1 MSGKAKRKV
10 KIKSDVSLRDYFRQ
24 NVEKKL
30 IKQMPEDVLKQTT
43 PATELLEKKKELAE
57 VEDALEAQKE
67 DFRLRMESLKQRRAE
82 LERKEYQLQENL
94 LKFDRFLK
102 ENDARRERAERKA
115 QEESEVADQRE
126 HEIASLT
133 EQLHTLKDTK
143 QRQKEIIARYQK
155 FEDFLK
161 QVLTKSG
168 EFAEISELIDR
179 HATLI
184 ATNKDLRERERE
196 NQALMDK
203 LKQEAA
209 VFREENRVHILKCN
223 NKLSVLQVEKEKA
236 QTEKLYWE
244 NQFTQVQNAASKRTL
259 LLGQIKLA
267 TNNLFMLIQRKAK
280 LNTTEAT
287 PTQQLEKIQHYI
299 QDLQDIIAEY
309 EEGLL
314 ED

>member
-1 MSGKAKRKV
+1 
-10 KIKSDVSLRDYFRQ
+10 
-24 NVEKKL
+24 
-30 IKQMPEDVLKQTT
+30 MPEDVLKQTT
-43 PATELLEKKKELAE
+43 PATELLEKKKELAD

-115 QEESEVADQRE
+115 DEENTVAAEREQEID
-126 HEIASLT
+126 SLRKR
-133 EQLHTLKDTK
+133 LRTLKETK
-143 QRQKEIIARYQK
+143 ERQKEIISRYTK

-161 QVLTKSG
+161 HVLTKSG
-168 EFAEISELIDR
+168 EFQEISELIDR

-184 ATNKDLRERERE
+184 TTNKELRERERE

-223 NKLSVLQVEKEKA
+223 NKLSSLQAEKETA

-244 NQFTQVQNAASKRTL
+244 NQFSQVQNAASKRTL
-259 LLGQIKLA
+259 LLGQIKLCVQIA
-267 TNNLFMLIQRKAK
+267 PRPGPWVLGSGGGAMENRGRETLICM
-280 LNTTEAT
+280 
-287 PTQQLEKIQHYI
+287 
-299 QDLQDIIAEY
+299 
-309 EEGLL
+309 
-314 ED
+314 

>member
-1 MSGKAKRKV
+1 
-10 KIKSDVSLRDYFRQ
+10 
-24 NVEKKL
+24 
-30 IKQMPEDVLKQTT
+30 MPEDVLKQTT
-43 PATELLEKKKELAE
+43 PATELLEKKKELAD

-115 QEESEVADQRE
+115 DEENTVAAEREQEID
-126 HEIASLT
+126 SLRKR
-133 EQLHTLKDTK
+133 LRTLKETK
-143 QRQKEIIARYQK
+143 ERQKEIISRY
-155 FEDFLK
+155 
-161 QVLTKSG
+161 TKSG
-168 EFAEISELIDR
+168 EFQEISELIDR

-184 ATNKDLRERERE
+184 TTNKDLRERERE

-223 NKLSVLQVEKEKA
+223 NKLSSLQAEKETA

-244 NQFTQVQNAASKRTL
+244 NQFSQVQNAASKRTL

-267 TNNLFMLIQRKAK
+267 TNNLFMLIQRKARM
-280 LNTTEAT
+280 NTTEEV
-287 PTQQLEKIQHYI
+287 PTKQLEKIQHYI
-299 QDLQDIIAEY
+299 QDLQDIIREY

-314 ED
+314 EPS